1 MTTPIEQQQRAIEAR
16 GAVLLAAGAGT
27 GKTATL
33 VARCTDLVTRD
44 GVGVD
49 RLLVVTFTNAAAA
62 ELKQRLREALTQAAA
77 ARPGSAGLER
87 QLLLLES
94 AHISTIH
101 SFCLDLLR
109 AHFAELGLAPGVA
122 VLEESVTAPLAR
134 HLALELVREAVGR
147 GTETQDLIEQYGAGS
162 GERLAELML
171 RVHRYFVTQPQAD
184 LLLARELE
192 RQSAGEAAYW
202 RECRQQ
208 IAATWLREAVT
219 RVEEGTRQALA
230 TLSANAHR
238 GKSNKTGAA
247 IARVE
252 SELPRFVRR
261 LTSWASGAVDE
272 PIVTLLEEAVRAGSD
287 GEWGHGT
294 RGAREGLERFF
305 EEAGQLLAWH
315 PVGDTDPLEADW
327 VRVRGPMRR
336 LLELTQEFGARYA
349 EAKRALGGVDFADLE
364 QLALQLLLDAEGQP
378 TAVARAWRERLD
390 YVFVDECQDINAAQD
405 TLIRAVAREGDRA
418 NLFLVGD
425 VKQSIYRFRLAA
437 PELLQEHA
445 RTWPSQAH
453 HQVLPLT
460 DNFRSREGI
469 LAFVND
475 LFASLFPHLGGLA
488 YGAAERLNFALP
500 DERRPLSLAPADGEA
515 PSGVWPDADC
525 RVELHVVPDASRA
538 EGEGEA
544 GHTGEGWGDLLSLER
559 QAHVVAVRLR
569 DLERDGHQVWDKA
582 ERTFRR
588 LVWSDVGVL
597 MRSVTGRAAAFVREF
612 RRQGIPLVIEQG
624 DFLETLEAADLVAL
638 LQVLDNPRQDI
649 PLFAVLRSPLVGW
662 TLEELAT
669 LSGAE
674 GRQRAWGR
682 LEAAARRDD
691 VMAGRA
697 RKFLADLGRWRRLA
711 LMTSLTAVLET
722 VLAETRYE
730 AYLMTLDDGLE
741 RVANVRRFLDLAQR
755 YDPFLRQGLS
765 RFLRFVDDQQA
776 VGREIEPLPPR
787 AASAA
792 QLLSVHKSKGLEFPV
807 VVLAGIGAAF
817 QAQESREPV
826 LLSRRWGLAPKV
838 VDLEQRRRHDSLLLW
853 RVKQE
858 EKLAMLAEELR
869 LLYVAVTRARDTLLL
884 VGSFTP
890 GSTAWIERSALPP
903 ALGIPQAQSYAEWL
917 SRWLGDRVDWRGGSG
932 EVAFPTGAPV
942 ARIRW
947 RVHEGQAAPAAGGAR
962 EPGAGAEVAPLSPR
976 QLERLD
982 WGYPHAVAADLPAK
996 TSATALRRLGAVAD
1010 EETALLPGPQR
1021 AFAAWPGSAPT
1032 ADKTERL
1039 PATAIG
1045 TAHHRFLEHVDLA
1058 RTASAAGLAAERE
1071 RLCAAG
1077 ALTADEAA
1085 ALDLNALLGF
1095 WTTALGAELR
1105 QHGASVRRELAFT
1118 AAFAPP
1124 ELAAFGERFA
1134 TMPADEFVVVQG
1146 AVDLAVLLPGEIWIV
1161 DFKTDHI
1168 TESELPARAGEHGRQ
1183 LRLYAAALHRI
1194 YARPVTRC
1202 VLHFLALH
1210 RSWEVTDPMR
1220 SPSGAGAL

>member
-33 VARCTDLVTRD
+33 VARCTDLVTRH

-77 ARPGSAGLER
+77 APSGGAALER

-171 RVHRYFVTQPQAD
+171 RVHRFFVTQPQAD

-192 RQSAGEAAYW
+192 RQSAGDAASW
-202 RECRQQ
+202 REGRRQ
-208 IAATWLREAVT
+208 IAATWLREAVAW
-219 RVEEGTRQALA
+219 VEEGARQALA
-230 TLSANAHR
+230 TLRANAHR
-238 GKSNKTGAA
+238 GKSNKTGTA

-252 SELPRFVRR
+252 SELPQFVSR
-261 LTSWASGAVDE
+261 LTSWASSAVAE
-272 PIVTLLEEAVRAGSD
+272 PVVTLLAEAVRVGSD
-287 GEWGHGT
+287 EIWGYGT
-294 RGAREGLERFF
+294 RGAREGLARFF

-315 PVGDTDPLEADW
+315 PVGDADPLDADW
-327 VRVRGPMRR
+327 ARVRGPMRR
-336 LLELTQEFGARYA
+336 LLELTRDFGARYT

-364 QLALQLLLDAEGQP
+364 QLALRLLLDAHGQP

-405 TLIRAVAREGDRA
+405 ALIRAVAREDDRA

-445 RTWPSQAH
+445 RMWPRQAH

-475 LFASLFPHLGGLA
+475 LFVSLFPHLGGLA
-488 YGAAERLNFALP
+488 YGADERLNFALP
-500 DERRPLSLAPADGEA
+500 NERRPLSLAPADGEA
-515 PSGVWPDADC
+515 PAGAWPDADC
-525 RVELHVVPDASRA
+525 RVELHVVPDPPRA
-538 EGEGEA
+538 ESEGEA
-544 GHTGEGWGDLLSLER
+544 GRTGEGWGDLLSLER
-559 QAHVVAVRLR
+559 QAHVAAVRLR
-569 DLERDGHQVWDKA
+569 ELEREGHQVWDKDQKG
-582 ERTFRR
+582 FRPM
-588 LVWSDVGVL
+588 VWSDVGVL

-624 DFLETLEAADLVAL
+624 DFLETLEATDLVAL
-638 LQVLDNPRQDI
+638 LRVLDNPRQDI

-674 GRQRAWGR
+674 GRPRAWGR

-691 VMAGRA
+691 LMAGRA

-730 AYLMTLDDGLE
+730 AYLMTLADGLE

-776 VGREIEPLPPR
+776 AGREIEPLPPR

-807 VVLAGIGAAF
+807 VVLAGMGSAF
-817 QAQESREPV
+817 QDRESRESV

-838 VDLEQRRRHDSLLLW
+838 VDLAQRRRHDSLLLW

-884 VGSFTP
+884 VGSFKP
-890 GSTAWIERSALPP
+890 GSTAWKERSTLPP
-903 ALGIPQAQSYAEWL
+903 ALGIPQALSCAEWL
-917 SRWLGDRVDWRGGSG
+917 SRWLGDRVDWSGGSG

-947 RVHEGQAAPAAGGAR
+947 RTHEGQAADAAGEAQ
-962 EPGAGAEVAPLSPR
+962 EPGGRAEVAPLSPG

-982 WGYPHAVAADLPAK
+982 WGYPHAAAVDLPAK

-1010 EETALLPGPQR
+1010 EETAMLPGPQR
-1021 AFAAWPGSAPT
+1021 AFAALPEPAPA
-1032 ADKTERL
+1032 ADRTERL

-1045 TAHHRFLEHVDLA
+1045 TAHHCFLEHVDLA
-1058 RTASAAGLAAERE
+1058 CTASVAGLAAERE
-1071 RLCAAG
+1071 RLGAAG
-1077 ALTADEAA
+1077 VLTADEAA

-1095 WTTALGAELR
+1095 WTTPLGAELR
-1105 QHGASVRRELAFT
+1105 QHGARVHRELAFT

-1161 DFKTDHI
+1161 DFKTDRI
-1168 TESELPARAGEHGRQ
+1168 TESELPARADEHERQ

-1194 YARPVTRC
+1194 YGRPVTRC

-1210 RSWEVTDPMR
+1210 RSWEVADPMR
-1220 SPSGAGAL
+1220 GPA